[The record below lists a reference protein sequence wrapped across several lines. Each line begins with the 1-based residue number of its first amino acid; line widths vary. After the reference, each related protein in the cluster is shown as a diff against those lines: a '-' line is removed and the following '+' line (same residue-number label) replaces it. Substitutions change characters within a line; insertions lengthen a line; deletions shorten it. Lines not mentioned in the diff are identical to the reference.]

1 MKGIITKLL
10 KDLYFVET
18 EKGVIESKARGVFRK
33 KNISPVVGDWVD
45 IQINDDGSGYIEEV
59 LPRKNK
65 LLRPDVANIDKIIH
79 IHSIKDPK
87 ISTYMLDKALVMSEF
102 YNIEPIII
110 FSKTD
115 LVSPDKLEKYK
126 EIYQKALY
134 SVYRSSSYQD
144 DDFDLIIE
152 ELKGSTCAVS
162 GPSGSGKS
170 TFINRL
176 NENFNLE
183 ISNVSEKTKRGRHT
197 TRHIELHK
205 IFEDSHILDTPGFST
220 INLYFIDDERDLGS
234 YFPEIRAVRSQCK
247 FNNCLHINEPGCQV
261 KNSLGSSISQ
271 TRYDNYI
278 LFIEEIKEMRRY

>member
-1 MKGIITKLL
+1 MKGLITKLL
-10 KDLYFVET
+10 KDQYFVET
-18 EKGVIESKARGVFRK
+18 EKGIIESKARGVFRK
-33 KNISPVVGDWVD
+33 KNISPVVGDWVN
-45 IQINDDGSGYIEEV
+45 IQLNEDGSGYIEEV

-110 FSKTD
+110 FSKID
-115 LVSPDKLEKYK
+115 LVNQDELRKYK
-126 EIYQKALY
+126 DIYNKAFY
-134 SVYRSSSYQD
+134 RVYGSSSFKD
-144 DDFDLIIE
+144 DDFNLILE
-152 ELKGSTCAVS
+152 ELKDSTCAVS

-183 ISNVSEKTKRGRHT
+183 ISKVSEKTRRGRHT

-205 IFEDSHILDTPGFST
+205 IFEGAHILDTPGFST
-220 INLYFIDDERDLGS
+220 INLDFINDERDLDN
-234 YFPEIRAVRSQCK
+234 YFPEMRALKSKCK

-261 KNSLGSSISQ
+261 KNTLGSSIDQS
-271 TRYDNYI
+271 RYENYL
-278 LFIEEIKEMRRY
+278 LFIEEIKEMRKY